1 MKNTVILK
9 QNNLCDV
16 SAAVTPFD
24 VFVFSD
30 ALTLDKSGKT
40 GTRSKELSL
49 CHKLYDIL
57 ISISLHPNA
66 VDLRYYKL

>member
-1 MKNTVILK
+1 MDTKQSCKKEKKVATNMKNTVILK

-49 CHKLYDIL
+49 CHKL
-57 ISISLHPNA
+57 
-66 VDLRYYKL
+66 

>member
-40 GTRSKELSL
+40 GTRSKELSV
-49 CHKLYDIL
+49 CHKL
-57 ISISLHPNA
+57 
-66 VDLRYYKL
+66 